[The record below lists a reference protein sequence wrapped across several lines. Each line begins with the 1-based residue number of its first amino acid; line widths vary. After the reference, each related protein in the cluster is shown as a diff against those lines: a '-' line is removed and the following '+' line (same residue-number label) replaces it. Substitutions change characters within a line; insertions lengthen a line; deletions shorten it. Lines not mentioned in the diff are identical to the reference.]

1 MKMSRHDR
9 KIFNQGKAAG
19 FAEGYAKG
27 LYDGNPF
34 NKIMEAV
41 QEMADN
47 ITKTFSDPEL
57 IKALEEA
64 RQMQAE
70 CGCDC
75 SECECNGN
83 CDECIRARLDDGE
96 GLEYD

>member
-1 MKMSRHDR
+1 MKMSKHDR

-34 NKIMEAV
+34 HVLCEAL
-41 QEMADN
+41 QEVADN
-47 ITKTFSDPEL
+47 LVKGFSDPAL
-57 IKALEEA
+57 IKALEDA
-64 RQMQAE
+64 NRIQAE

-75 SECECNGN
+75 SECECNGD

-96 GLEYD
+96 GAEYD